1 MSYASQAQLQ
11 ERFGEKMLRDLTDR
25 ATPPAGAIDSAVIN
39 RALADTDA
47 MIDGHL
53 LGRYALP
60 LTATPDLLRDLALTI
75 SIYKLH
81 RVVTDEKIRLDYQD
95 AMRTLAAIAN
105 GTVRLSIAGAEP
117 EGAAAGEVKSNVP
130 QRPLS
135 GGVMDGFI

>member
-25 ATPPAGAIDSAVIN
+25 ATPPAGAIDAAVVN
-39 RALADTDA
+39 RALADSDA

-60 LTATPDLLRDLALTI
+60 LASTPDLLRDLALTI

-81 RVVTDEKIRLDYQD
+81 RVVSDEKIRLDYQD
-95 AMRTLAAIAN
+95 ALKMLAAIAN

-117 EGAAAGEVKSNVP
+117 EGSPAGTVQANAPE
-130 QRPLS
+130 RPMS
-135 GGVMDGFI
+135 GGAMDGFI